1 MTKFLK
7 NLKIFATRD
16 ANMEQKPQ
24 ETFMYTEEQLMARLK
39 FFIGICLALTLTGIV
54 FVVLYSIIFVTQPLN
69 AISPI
74 DQKFFE
80 LIIPI
85 ATFLTGTLSGI
96 MLAGGSKEAQEAAL
110 KAANSGWDRVPPTPP
125 APTTP
130 SRGINSIGSFGMGAV
145 TGAVVAPKQEEQ
157 VEEANTRKT
166 FTADEVPDFEPAVV
180 TGFGGKSAPVQPPQP
195 EI

>member
-1 MTKFLK
+1 
-7 NLKIFATRD
+7 
-16 ANMEQKPQ
+16 
-24 ETFMYTEEQLMARLK
+24 MARLR
-39 FFIGICLALTLTGIV
+39 FFIGVCLALTLTGIV

-96 MLAGGSKEAQEAAL
+96 MLAGNDKDAQREAM
-110 KAANSGWDRVPPTPP
+110 KAANKGWDKPPTPIAPPPPVSPSPMMGGQFGMMSPRVEPAFAPQQVITGYGGRLAPPP
-125 APTTP
+125 AP
-130 SRGINSIGSFGMGAV
+130 
-145 TGAVVAPKQEEQ
+145 E
-157 VEEANTRKT
+157 
-166 FTADEVPDFEPAVV
+166 
-180 TGFGGKSAPVQPPQP
+180 P